1 MNQQRSKQAAFW
13 LQQAAEKE
21 KTMLISKDLEFAI
34 NQQVTNEFGAS
45 MQYISIAA
53 YFDNEDLE
61 QLSSFFFRQA
71 DEERMHA
78 MKFANYVLEAGG
90 KLRISQI
97 PAPKYDFKSAQE
109 AVQAAL
115 DWELEVTR
123 QINGI
128 MDIAV
133 KEKDY
138 IAQSFLQW
146 FVNEQLEEVSTMS
159 TLLGIVR
166 RAKDNLL
173 YVEEY
178 LVRRPDPHAGGADAA
193 E

>member
-1 MNQQRSKQAAFW
+1 
-13 LQQAAEKE
+13 
-21 KTMLISKDLEFAI
+21 MLISKTLENAI
-34 NQQVTNEFGAS
+34 NRQVTNEFGAS
-45 MQYISIAA
+45 MQYLSIAA

-61 QLSSFFFRQA
+61 QLSSFFFQQA

-78 MKFANYVLEAGG
+78 MKFANYILEAGG
-90 KLRISQI
+90 QLRIAEI
-97 PAPKYDFKSAQE
+97 PAAKYDFKNAEE

-128 MDIAV
+128 MEIAV
-133 KEKDY
+133 QEKDF
-138 IAQSFLQW
+138 IAQTFLQW
-146 FVNEQLEEVSTMS
+146 FVTEQLEEVSTMS
-159 TLLGIVR
+159 TVLSVVR

-173 YVEEY
+173 LVEEY
-178 LVRRPDPHAGGADAA
+178 LVRRPDPHADAGASEA

>member
-1 MNQQRSKQAAFW
+1 
-13 LQQAAEKE
+13 
-21 KTMLISKDLEFAI
+21 MLISKDLEKAI

-53 YFDNEDLE
+53 YFDSEDLE
-61 QLSSFFFRQA
+61 QLAAFFFRQA
-71 DEERMHA
+71 DEERAHA
-78 MKFANYVLEAGG
+78 MKFANYILEAGG
-90 KLRISQI
+90 QLRIAEI
-97 PAPKYDFKSAQE
+97 PASKYDFQDAVE

-115 DWELEVTR
+115 DWEVEVTK

-133 KEKDY
+133 REKDY

-146 FVNEQLEEVSTMS
+146 FVDEQLEEVSTMS
-159 TLLGIVR
+159 TMLNVVK

-173 YVEEY
+173 FVEEY
-178 LVRRPDPHAGGADAA
+178 LMRRPDPHAGEEQA
-193 E
+193 

>member
-1 MNQQRSKQAAFW
+1 
-13 LQQAAEKE
+13 
-21 KTMLISKDLEFAI
+21 MLISKELEGAI
-34 NQQVTNEFGAS
+34 NQQVGNEFGAS

-53 YFDNEDLE
+53 FFDHEDLE
-61 QLSSFFFRQA
+61 QLSAFFFRQA

-78 MKFANYVLEAGG
+78 MKFANYVLDAGG
-90 KLRISQI
+90 QLRIPAI
-97 PAPKYDFKSAQE
+97 PGPKYDFQSAQE

-133 KEKDY
+133 QQKDY
-138 IAQSFLQW
+138 IAQNFLQW

-159 TLLGIVR
+159 TLLNVVR

-173 YVEEY
+173 FVEEY
-178 LVRRPDPHAGGADAA
+178 LARRPDPHAAGPGGQAA
-193 E
+193 

>member
-1 MNQQRSKQAAFW
+1 
-13 LQQAAEKE
+13 
-21 KTMLISKDLEFAI
+21 MLISKILENAI

-61 QLSSFFFRQA
+61 QLATFFFNQA

-90 KLRISQI
+90 QLRIAEI
-97 PAPKYDFKSAQE
+97 PAPKYDFQDAVE

-115 DWELEVTR
+115 DWELEVTQ
-123 QINGI
+123 QINNI

-133 KEKDY
+133 EEKDY
-138 IAQSFLQW
+138 IGQSFLKW
-146 FVNEQLEEVSTMS
+146 FVDEQLEEVSTMS
-159 TLLGIVR
+159 TLLNVVR

-173 YVEEY
+173 FVEEY
-178 LVRRPDPHAGGADAA
+178 LIRRPDPHAEAEAGG
-193 E
+193 

>member
-1 MNQQRSKQAAFW
+1 
-13 LQQAAEKE
+13 
-21 KTMLISKDLEFAI
+21 MLISKDLENAI

-61 QLSSFFFRQA
+61 QLATFFFRQA

-90 KLRISQI
+90 QLRIAEI
-97 PAPKYDFKSAQE
+97 PASKYDFKSAEE

-159 TLLGIVR
+159 TLLSIVR
-166 RAKDNLL
+166 RAKENLL

-178 LVRRPDPHAGGADAA
+178 LVRRGDPHAEEGGDAGA
-193 E
+193 

>member
-1 MNQQRSKQAAFW
+1 
-13 LQQAAEKE
+13 
-21 KTMLISKDLEFAI
+21 MLISKTLENAI
-34 NQQVTNEFGAS
+34 NRQVTNEFGAS
-45 MQYISIAA
+45 MQYLSIAA

-78 MKFANYVLEAGG
+78 MKFANYILEAGG
-90 KLRISQI
+90 QLRIAEI
-97 PAPKYDFKSAQE
+97 PAAKYDFKNAEE

-128 MDIAV
+128 MEIAV
-133 KEKDY
+133 QEKDF
-138 IAQSFLQW
+138 IAQTFLQW
-146 FVNEQLEEVSTMS
+146 FVTEQLEEVSTMS
-159 TLLGIVR
+159 TVLSVVR

-173 YVEEY
+173 LVEEY
-178 LVRRPDPHAGGADAA
+178 LVRRPDPHADAGASEA